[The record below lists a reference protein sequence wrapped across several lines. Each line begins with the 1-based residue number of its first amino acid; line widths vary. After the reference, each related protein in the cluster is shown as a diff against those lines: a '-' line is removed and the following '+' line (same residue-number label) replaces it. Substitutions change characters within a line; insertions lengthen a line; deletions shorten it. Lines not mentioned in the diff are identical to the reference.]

1 MIQGLEHDWRKMQDA
16 KFLNVVKEFEQADK
30 KRRDDGKK
38 KKSSLQ
44 KKRKESE
51 EEIATMGIMLRV
63 ARGGDPTRRLVTTAV
78 RIAMIILL
86 PLQGCRSS

>member
-63 ARGGDPTRRLVTTAV
+63 ARGCDPTR
-78 RIAMIILL
+78 
-86 PLQGCRSS
+86 